1 MWHNFSFHCFII
13 LLKEVYTMTDSETY
27 MALGMSGSMVPVWTV
42 ILYVTLSS
50 ILLLMRRIS
59 LYLLTT
65 HVFTVYW
72 GFVLYW
78 GGLLSGMQSP
88 TAAFALYTFGG
99 LAIACLAIIASF
111 RGTSYDFSVAESDP
125 W

>member
-1 MWHNFSFHCFII
+1 MWHRFSYSFVII
-13 LLKEVYTMTDSETY
+13 LLKEVYMMTDSETY

-50 ILLLMRRIS
+50 ILVLMRRIS

-78 GGLLSGMQSP
+78 GGLLSGLQSP
-88 TAAFALYTFGG
+88 TAAFALYTFCG

-111 RGTSYDFSVAESDP
+111 RGTSYDFSVTESEP

>member
-1 MWHNFSFHCFII
+1 MAN
-13 LLKEVYTMTDSETY
+13 SETL
-27 MALGMSGSMVPVWTV
+27 MTLGMSGNMVPVWTV
-42 ILYVTLSS
+42 ILYITISS
-50 ILLLMRRIS
+50 ILVLMRRIS
-59 LYLLTT
+59 LYLVTT

-78 GGLLSGMQSP
+78 GGFLSGMESH
-88 TAAFALYTFGG
+88 TTAFAVYTFCG

>member
-1 MWHNFSFHCFII
+1 
-13 LLKEVYTMTDSETY
+13 MTDSETF
-27 MALGMSGSMVPVWTV
+27 MTLGMSGNMVPVWTV

-50 ILLLMRRIS
+50 ILVLMRRIF

-78 GGLLSGMQSP
+78 GGLLSGMESH
-88 TAAFALYTFGG
+88 TTAFAFYTFCG

-111 RGTSYDFSVAESDP
+111 RGSSYDFSVAESDP

>member
-1 MWHNFSFHCFII
+1 
-13 LLKEVYTMTDSETY
+13 MTDSETY

-50 ILLLMRRIS
+50 ILVLMRRIS

-88 TAAFALYTFGG
+88 TAAFALYTFCG
-99 LAIACLAIIASF
+99 LAIACLGIIASV

>member
-1 MWHNFSFHCFII
+1 
-13 LLKEVYTMTDSETY
+13 MTDSAAFTT
-27 MALGMSGSMVPVWTV
+27 LGMTENLVPVWTV

-50 ILLLMRRIS
+50 ILVLMRRIS

-78 GGLLSGMQSP
+78 GGFLSDINSP
-88 TAAFALYTFGG
+88 NTAFALYTFCG
-99 LAIACLAIIASF
+99 LAIACLVIIASF

>member
-1 MWHNFSFHCFII
+1 
-13 LLKEVYTMTDSETY
+13 MTDSETF
-27 MALGMSGSMVPVWTV
+27 MTLGMSGNMVPVWTV

-50 ILLLMRRIS
+50 ILVLMRRIS

-65 HVFTVYW
+65 HAFTVYW

-78 GGLLSGMQSP
+78 GGFLSGAEAPM
-88 TAAFALYTFGG
+88 TAFALYMFCG

-111 RGTSYDFSVAESDP
+111 RGTSPDFSVAESGP
-125 W
+125 R

>member
-1 MWHNFSFHCFII
+1 
-13 LLKEVYTMTDSETY
+13 MTGSETF
-27 MALGMSGSMVPVWTV
+27 MALGMSGNMVPAWTV

-50 ILLLMRRIS
+50 VLVLMRRIP

-65 HVFTVYW
+65 HLFTVYW

-78 GGLLSGMQSP
+78 GRLLSGMESH
-88 TAAFALYTFGG
+88 TTAFAVYTFCG

>member
-1 MWHNFSFHCFII
+1 MANSDAF
-13 LLKEVYTMTDSETY
+13 
-27 MALGMSGSMVPVWTV
+27 MALEMSGGMVPVWTV

-50 ILLLMRRIS
+50 ILVLMRRIS

-78 GGLLSGMQSP
+78 GGLLSGIQSH
-88 TAAFALYTFGG
+88 TTAFALYTFCG

-111 RGTSYDFSVAESDP
+111 RGTSYDFSVTESEP

>member
-1 MWHNFSFHCFII
+1 
-13 LLKEVYTMTDSETY
+13 MTDSETFIT
-27 MALGMSGSMVPVWTV
+27 LGMSGNMATVWTV
-42 ILYVTLSS
+42 IFYVTLSS
-50 ILLLMRRIS
+50 VLVLMRRIF

-65 HVFTVYW
+65 LLFTVYW

-78 GGLLSGMQSP
+78 GGLLSGVQSH
-88 TAAFALYTFGG
+88 TIAFAFYTFCG

-125 W
+125 R

>member
-1 MWHNFSFHCFII
+1 MWYEFSLSLAII
-13 LLKEVYTMTDSETY
+13 LGKEVSTMTDSETF
-27 MALGMSGSMVPVWTV
+27 MTLGMSGNMVPVWTV
-42 ILYVTLSS
+42 ILYVTLTS
-50 ILLLMRRIS
+50 ILVLMRRIS

-78 GGLLSGMQSP
+78 GGLLSGVESH
-88 TAAFALYTFGG
+88 TTAFAFYTFCG

>member
-1 MWHNFSFHCFII
+1 
-13 LLKEVYTMTDSETY
+13 MTDSETF
-27 MALGMSGSMVPVWTV
+27 MTLGMSGNIVLVWTV

-50 ILLLMRRIS
+50 IFALMRRIF

-78 GGLLSGMQSP
+78 GGFLSGMESYK
-88 TAAFALYTFGG
+88 TAFAFYTFCG

-111 RGTSYDFSVAESDP
+111 RGTSYDFFVAESDP
-125 W
+125 G

>member
-1 MWHNFSFHCFII
+1 
-13 LLKEVYTMTDSETY
+13 MTDNEAI
-27 MALGMSGSMVPVWTV
+27 MAIGLSGFIVPVWTV
-42 ILYVTLSS
+42 MLYVTLSS
-50 ILLLMRRIS
+50 ILVLMRRIS
-59 LYLLTT
+59 LFLLTT

-78 GGLLSGMQSP
+78 GGFLSGVNSP
-88 TAAFALYTFGG
+88 TTAFAVYTFCG
-99 LAIACLAIIASF
+99 LAIACLVIISSF

>member
-1 MWHNFSFHCFII
+1 MWHSFSSSFVII

-50 ILLLMRRIS
+50 ILVLMRRIS

-65 HVFTVYW
+65 HVFTLYW

-78 GGLLSGMQSP
+78 GGLLSGMQSH
-88 TAAFALYTFGG
+88 TTAFAVYTFCG

-111 RGTSYDFSVAESDP
+111 RDTSYDFSVAESDP

>member
-1 MWHNFSFHCFII
+1 MWHKFSFHCFII
-13 LLKEVYTMTDSETY
+13 LLKEVYTMTDSETF
-27 MALGMSGSMVPVWTV
+27 MTLGMSGNMVLVWTV
-42 ILYVTLSS
+42 IFYVTLSS
-50 ILLLMRRIS
+50 ILALMRRIS

-78 GGLLSGMQSP
+78 GGFLSGMESY
-88 TAAFALYTFGG
+88 TTAFAFYTFCG

-111 RGTSYDFSVAESDP
+111 RGTSYDFFAAESDP
-125 W
+125 G

>member
-1 MWHNFSFHCFII
+1 
-13 LLKEVYTMTDSETY
+13 MTDSETF
-27 MALGMSGSMVPVWTV
+27 MTLGMSGNMVLVWTV
-42 ILYVTLSS
+42 IFYVTLSS
-50 ILLLMRRIS
+50 ILALMRRIS

-78 GGLLSGMQSP
+78 GGFLSGVEAH
-88 TAAFALYTFGG
+88 TIAFAFYTFCG

-111 RGTSYDFSVAESDP
+111 RGTSYNFSVAESDP
-125 W
+125 R

>member
-1 MWHNFSFHCFII
+1 MWHEISSHCSII
-13 LLKEVYTMTDSETY
+13 LFKEVYTMTDSETF
-27 MALGMSGSMVPVWTV
+27 MTLGMSGSMVPMWTV
-42 ILYVTLSS
+42 ILYVTISS
-50 ILLLMRRIS
+50 ILVLMRRIS
-59 LYLLTT
+59 LYLVTT

-78 GGLLSGMQSP
+78 GGFLSEVNSP
-88 TAAFALYTFGG
+88 NTAFAVYTLCG
-99 LAIACLAIIASF
+99 LAIAWLVIIASF

>member
-1 MWHNFSFHCFII
+1 
-13 LLKEVYTMTDSETY
+13 
-27 MALGMSGSMVPVWTV
+27 
-42 ILYVTLSS
+42 
-50 ILLLMRRIS
+50 MRRIS

-88 TAAFALYTFGG
+88 TAAFALYTFCG
-99 LAIACLAIIASF
+99 LAIACLVIIASF
-111 RGTSYDFSVAESDP
+111 RGTSCDFSVAESDP

>member
-1 MWHNFSFHCFII
+1 MWHNFSFSFFII
-13 LLKEVYTMTDSETY
+13 LLKEVYTMTDNEAIMT
-27 MALGMSGSMVPVWTV
+27 LGLSSSMVPVWTV

-50 ILLLMRRIS
+50 ILVLMRRIS

-88 TAAFALYTFGG
+88 TAAFALYTFCG